1 MAQRLDTVLLELKS
15 KIMNLA
21 KIVAA
26 ICFSA
31 ITMTTYAH
39 GPNHQKNKHKSCCES
54 KHHCKKGK
62 HHKHENK
69 HSHKQH
75 KHDHCGETE
84 QRYED
89 RQDSRF
95 EVSYKGPQG
104 DVNVR
109 VRK

>member
-1 MAQRLDTVLLELKS
+1 
-15 KIMNLA
+15 MNLA

-39 GPNHQKNKHKSCCES
+39 GPNHHKHNHKSCCES
-54 KHHCKKGK
+54 KHHCKKEK
-62 HHKHENK
+62 HHKHD
-69 HSHKQH
+69 H
-75 KHDHCGETE
+75 KHCKKHHKHNHCEGNNDHA
-84 QRYED
+84 YENRPD
-89 RQDSRF
+89 TSF